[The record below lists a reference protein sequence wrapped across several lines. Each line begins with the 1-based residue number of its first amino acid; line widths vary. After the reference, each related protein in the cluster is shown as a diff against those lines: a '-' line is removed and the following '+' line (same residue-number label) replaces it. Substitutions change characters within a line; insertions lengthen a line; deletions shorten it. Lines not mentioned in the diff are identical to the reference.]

1 MQDSIFYLIALSLVV
16 LVQISVYL
24 IYQKTQQQKIALLP
38 NLAVLVGGLG
48 VSAYLRF
55 FAPMDG
61 WNDLAGTVIVI
72 LTIVATLASLLTSF
86 LMLYFIK
93 NKK

>member
-1 MQDSIFYLIALSLVV
+1 
-16 LVQISVYL
+16 
-24 IYQKTQQQKIALLP
+24 
-38 NLAVLVGGLG
+38 

-61 WNDLAGTVIVI
+61 WNDLVAVIMVI

-86 LMLYFIK
+86 LMLYITK

>member
-1 MQDSIFYLIALSLVV
+1 MQDSFFYLIVLVLV
-16 LVQISVYL
+16 ILVQISVYL

-61 WNDLAGTVIVI
+61 WNDLVSVIMVI

-86 LMLYFIK
+86 LMLYIIK